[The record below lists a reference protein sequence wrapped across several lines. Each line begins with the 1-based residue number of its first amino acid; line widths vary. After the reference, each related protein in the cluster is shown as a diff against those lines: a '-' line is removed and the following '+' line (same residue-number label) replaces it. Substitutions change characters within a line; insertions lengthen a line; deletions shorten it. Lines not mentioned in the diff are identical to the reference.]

1 MWTWF
6 GDTEADWDMK
16 VAWGHG
22 GGLGCGDGLGRGGGL
37 GHGDRADPAQ
47 EPTGWD
53 ISSPGDACW
62 SWTGAPTEHTPGV
75 STTTCRRVRR
85 FTAPAQEMQEE
96 SLSQQAAQGQECQLW
111 CW

>member
-1 MWTWF
+1 M
-6 GDTEADWDMK
+6 
-16 VAWGHG
+16 
-22 GGLGCGDGLGRGGGL
+22 
-37 GHGDRADPAQ
+37 
-47 EPTGWD
+47 
-53 ISSPGDACW
+53 
-62 SWTGAPTEHTPGV
+62 EHTPGV